1 MVSLKR
7 KNSIKKSIMLSH
19 RHYLPKLRSKETV
32 DEDSRLHDLA
42 NKKIARTRRQR
53 GYNWE
58 DTLVKR
64 FNSTEGWKA
73 FRLGSPSVALPDIL
87 VVSTIANTIFTI
99 EAKSGTGTTLHV
111 PYDQIIRCLKWINTF
126 EIYQT
131 RKIIL
136 AFKFLSKK
144 RIGAGK
150 YEHRQLR
157 EFYKTWDESNHIT
170 DCVCTYEG
178 NTYALVNGKRQKL
191 ELENYQM
198 PFKSKHLIHN
208 TSNTSLMTIHD
219 LIQ

>member
-1 MVSLKR
+1 MINAVNHTPEES
-7 KNSIKKSIMLSH
+7 KNAIMSDIELQS
-19 RHYLPKLRSKETV
+19 TI
-32 DEDSRLHDLA
+32 

-64 FNSTEGWKA
+64 FNATHGWKA

-87 VVSTIANTIFTI
+87 AVSTSANTIFTI
-99 EAKSGTGTTLHV
+99 EAKSGTGTTLPV
-111 PYDQIIRCLKWINTF
+111 PYDQITRCLKWINTF
-126 EIYQT
+126 ELYQT
-131 RKIIL
+131 RKMIL

-144 RIGAGK
+144 RIGTGK

-157 EFYKTWDESNHIT
+157 EFYKVWDESNPIT

-178 NTYALVNGKRQKL
+178 KTYALINGKRQKL

-198 PFKSKHLIHN
+198 PFKSKHLI
-208 TSNTSLMTIHD
+208 S
-219 LIQ
+219 